1 MRIYCKECVLMK
13 RYMLGYSIEMH
24 YVGVDSADTAKL
36 RVKNRVEHGGHGI
49 ADEDVERRYVETLNN
64 LKIVLPQCNLAAI
77 YDNTEYFRIKR
88 NVSVK
93 ENMEKQKHQVSGN
106 LMTKV

>member
-1 MRIYCKECVLMK
+1 MK

-49 ADEDVERRYVETLNN
+49 ADEDVERRYVETLKS
-64 LKIVLPQCNLAAI
+64 LKIVLPQCDLAAI
-77 YDNTEYFRIKR
+77 YDNTESFRRFAIYKDGKCVR
-88 NVSVK
+88 ISNRVP
-93 ENMEKQKHQVSGN
+93 EWYRGIFE
-106 LMTKV
+106 